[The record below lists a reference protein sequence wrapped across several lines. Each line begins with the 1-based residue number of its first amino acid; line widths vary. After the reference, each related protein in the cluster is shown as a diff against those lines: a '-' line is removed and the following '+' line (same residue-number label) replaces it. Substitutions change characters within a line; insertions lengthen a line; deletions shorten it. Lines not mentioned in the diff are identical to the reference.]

1 MKGELR
7 LRLPPL
13 SALDADA
20 DVAWAWL
27 QRGQVIAHGV
37 DPMRALGRRYPA
49 ATTQACLDVQD
60 LILLDLQLP
69 PLSGRRL
76 EVAMQAEIEALL
88 LEDVAEVAFAHG
100 PQDRDGRVAV
110 AWLGREAVLEVVA
123 LFAATG
129 LTLQGLY
136 PTPLMLP
143 LQKQRATLQVC
154 GDHLLVRTHRDH
166 GWVQWLGGG
175 QAAAAAAAS
184 QLRARLGSE
193 NEAAPQWVGAVP
205 RGWAVDPDGPA
216 LPDEQQWSGALP
228 SWSLPLPTAA
238 RRTPWLAIGLGVA
251 AAVLAAVGLQ
261 VQTWQWAAQGRTL
274 QQSMQQQIKQG
285 FPAVGEVVD
294 PVLQARRA
302 VEADATRPLAVPE
315 VQRMAATTLEAVPEW
330 AGAAVRMEYRPG
342 ELHLQLDPVLGPEVD
357 TPRLERWQ
365 QALQAH
371 GLTLVD
377 HGNGRLLVSA
387 AGPG

>member
-20 DVAWAWL
+20 SVAWAWL

-37 DPMRALGRRYPA
+37 DPICALGRRYPA

-110 AWLGREAVLEVVA
+110 AWVGREAVLEVVA

-175 QAAAAAAAS
+175 QAAAAAS
-184 QLRARLGSE
+184 QLRARLGNE

-205 RGWAVDPDGPA
+205 RGWAVDPDGPG

-228 SWSLPLPTAA
+228 SWSLPLPTTA

-251 AAVLAAVGLQ
+251 AAVMLAVGLQ

-274 QQSMQQQIKQG
+274 QQGMQQQIKQG

-302 VEADATRPLAVPE
+302 VEADATRPLAVPD
-315 VQRMAATTLEAVPEW
+315 VQRMAATTLQAVPEW

-342 ELHLQLDPVLGPEVD
+342 ELHLQLDPVLGPVVD